1 MLGKIKKKI
10 LGKNFYKL
18 RSKYLLEKIFG
29 DLYIQTKRKFKFF
42 KKSLFFKNHNLNK
55 TIEGQKL
62 VKNEKGFLIDL
73 TIDNYLS
80 YHLRPK
86 LSDDFK
92 LESTCEIQEKFA
104 IIIQGPIQENFNFL
118 KNSLEIYKKIFKK
131 AYIIISTWE
140 NEDPKIINKLKNSN
154 THIIFNK
161 EIEKS
166 KYNINQQIISTN
178 AALNYARENNIKYCL
193 KTRADIRIC
202 NNNLEAFLISLL
214 KTFAVKKN
222 NLINSRI
229 IVPSLNTYKFR
240 LYSLADIVM
249 FGETNDLIH
258 YFDSEDYNSGL
269 KKLGLSETNWL
280 INDTPLIPEVFLCSR
295 LINKIEGHI
304 TWDLDNWW
312 RCLRDYF
319 CIIDN
324 SSLDL
329 FWIKYSWEIEY
340 RYSRTYSKK
349 SSRTVEFKD
358 WISLY
363 NYSAHNWHLFSNE
376 HERYKEFRN
385 KLKGTN
391 IFID

>member
-1 MLGKIKKKI
+1 M
-10 LGKNFYKL
+10 
-18 RSKYLLEKIFG
+18 
-29 DLYIQTKRKFKFF
+29 
-42 KKSLFFKNHNLNK
+42 
-55 TIEGQKL
+55 

-222 NLINSRI
+222 LIRI
-229 IVPSLNTYKFR
+229 
-240 LYSLADIVM
+240 
-249 FGETNDLIH
+249 
-258 YFDSEDYNSGL
+258 
-269 KKLGLSETNWL
+269 
-280 INDTPLIPEVFLCSR
+280 
-295 LINKIEGHI
+295 
-304 TWDLDNWW
+304 
-312 RCLRDYF
+312 
-319 CIIDN
+319 
-324 SSLDL
+324 
-329 FWIKYSWEIEY
+329 
-340 RYSRTYSKK
+340 
-349 SSRTVEFKD
+349 
-358 WISLY
+358 
-363 NYSAHNWHLFSNE
+363 
-376 HERYKEFRN
+376 
-385 KLKGTN
+385 
-391 IFID
+391 